1 MHVICHTIYSIT
13 PRQELFFNQ
22 ILTVSIRLADQQALS
37 IYLSPLSLIVGVT
50 GTQSCAQLFM
60 WVLGTSSESLFSLFF
75 LVLYLAG
82 LVAWP
87 VHTRGSSCC
96 HLPAST
102 GVVHHHLS
110 FIIWVLGIELRFSC
124 LTANSVPA
132 EPPPQPVSK
141 CLTFWCNDSYKYVGL
156 HCNYGSSCGCGLQVR
171 HTL

>member
-60 WVLGTSSESLFSLFF
+60 WVLGTSSESLFSHFF

-132 EPPPQPVSK
+132 EPPPQPVFK